1 VKLRR
6 EARGHHLYDRSTGIH
21 ILLDEIPVEEHSRD
35 FGPELLSIALLNAC
49 DLECSFCYAP
59 KTAYRLDPNHVV
71 DVCKQ
76 FAALGTLEVAFGG
89 GEPTL
94 YQGLGDLCRRIWSE
108 TDLGISITTHGH
120 HLTDRLIDEL
130 TGHISV
136 IRVSIDAPEPLYS
149 AIRGRPLSALQQK
162 LPAMSSHIPFGIN
175 TVVNS
180 STLPFLDDL
189 AAIVQQ
195 VGAIDWLLLPE
206 TSGGSFTLTKMQ
218 WEELDRWLVNHWEQM
233 PLRVA
238 AEAVSNLS
246 GPFPF
251 DYEAGEYAHV
261 RADGTLC
268 RSSYAGGGVRL
279 EGQSITTALVQLA

>member
-1 VKLRR
+1 MKLRK

-21 ILLDEIPVEEHSRD
+21 VLLDEIPVEKRD
-35 FGPELLSIALLNAC
+35 HDVGPELLSIALLNAC
-49 DLECSFCYAP
+49 DLECKFCYAP
-59 KTAYRLDPNHVV
+59 KAPYRLDPDLVV

-76 FAALGTLEVAFGG
+76 FAALGTFEVAFGG

-94 YQGLGDLCRRIWSE
+94 YKGLGDLCRRIWSE

-120 HLTDRLIDEL
+120 HLTEPLIEEL
-130 TGHISV
+130 TGYISI
-136 IRVSIDAPEPLYS
+136 IRVSIDAPEPVYS
-149 AIRGRPLSALQQK
+149 AIRGRPLSALLQK
-162 LPAMSSHIPFGIN
+162 LSAISNRIPLGVN

-180 STLPFLDDL
+180 STLPFLSDL

-218 WEELDRWLVNHWEQM
+218 WEDLDRWLVNHWEQM

-238 AEAVSNLS
+238 AEAISNLS

-251 DYEAGEYAHV
+251 ACEPGGYAHV

-268 RSSYAGGGVRL
+268 RSSYSGGGMRL
-279 EGQSITTALVQLA
+279 EGQPIAEVLVQLA